1 MSEEILKHQI
11 NLVRDAKMQLG
22 DIQVTENMIGTD
34 DFAGLVS
41 IIMMLEEARD
51 IAAATDED
59 AKVKI
64 MNKWL

>member
-1 MSEEILKHQI
+1 MSETTLKWQRELI
-11 NLVRDAKMQLG
+11 RDAKMQLG